1 MAGRENDGA
10 PRHFRAPYVSKE
22 RFANGR
28 ILVTAS
34 SNYSRMAFANRVKT
48 AVWTLLLACWV
59 PFASA
64 AQNPYTVIEG
74 VSQNLLGVI
83 RTNAQYMNSD
93 PKRYYGAV
101 DNVLEPVVD
110 FDFIARGV
118 MGRYAKQATA
128 AQRSRFTSAFRKD
141 LVATFARGV
150 ASFGDM
156 EVKVI
161 NPGSAPGGR
170 RVNVLQE
177 VRSSEGVT
185 KVSYTLV
192 QNRSGQWRLINVV
205 LNGVNLGKTFRSQ
218 FAQAM
223 QTHGDI
229 DKVISN
235 WSAADRVADQVG

>member
-1 MAGRENDGA
+1 VGFL
-10 PRHFRAPYVSKE
+10 H
-22 RFANGR
+22 
-28 ILVTAS
+28 
-34 SNYSRMAFANRVKT
+34 RVKT
-48 AVWTLLLACWV
+48 MAWVLLLACWA

-64 AQNPYTVIEG
+64 AQNPYAMIEG

-83 RTNAQYMNSD
+83 RANAQYMTSD
-93 PKRYYGAV
+93 PQRYYGAV
-101 DNVLEPVVD
+101 DNILEPVVD

-150 ASFGDM
+150 ASFGEM
-156 EVKVI
+156 EVKVV

-192 QNRSGQWRLINVV
+192 QNRSGQWKLINVI

-223 QTHGDI
+223 QTHGDL
-229 DKVISN
+229 DKVIAN
-235 WSAADRVADQVG
+235 WSTADKVADQVG

>member
-1 MAGRENDGA
+1 MSGGRQGLVQWVKVA
-10 PRHFRAPYVSKE
+10 VCALLVS
-22 RFANGR
+22 AW
-28 ILVTAS
+28 A
-34 SNYSRMAFANRVKT
+34 
-48 AVWTLLLACWV
+48 

-64 AQNPYTVIEG
+64 AQNPYTMIEG

-93 PKRYYGAV
+93 PQRYYSAV
-101 DNVLEPVVD
+101 ESVLTPVVD

-128 AQRSRFTSAFRKD
+128 AQRARFSKAFRQD
-141 LVATFARGV
+141 LVSTFARGV
-150 ASFGDM
+150 ATFGDM
-156 EVKVI
+156 DVRVV
-161 NPGSAPGGR
+161 NPGSAPSGR

-177 VRSSEGVT
+177 VRSNEGLT

-192 QNRSGQWRLINVV
+192 RNRAGQWKLINVI

-218 FAQAM
+218 FAQSM

-229 DKVISN
+229 DKVIAN
-235 WSAADRVADQVG
+235 WSADRVADQVG

>member
-1 MAGRENDGA
+1 MNALSETGRNPLALWLQG
-10 PRHFRAPYVSKE
+10 V
-22 RFANGR
+22 
-28 ILVTAS
+28 LC
-34 SNYSRMAFANRVKT
+34 
-48 AVWTLLLACWV
+48 TLLLSFWA
-59 PFASA
+59 PAASA

-74 VSQNLLGVI
+74 VSQSLLGVI
-83 RTNAQYMNSD
+83 RSNSQYLNSD
-93 PKRYYGAV
+93 PQRYYSAV

-118 MGRYAKQATA
+118 MGRYAKQASA
-128 AQRSRFTSAFRKD
+128 AQQSRFASTFRRD

-150 ASFGDM
+150 ASFGEMD
-156 EVKVI
+156 VRVV
-161 NPGSAPGGR
+161 NPGSTPKSN

-177 VRSSEGVT
+177 VRSQEGIT

-192 QNRSGQWRLINVV
+192 RNRAGQWKLINVI

-229 DKVISN
+229 DKVIAN
-235 WSAADRVADQVG
+235 WSADQVADQVS